1 MLKRLTLKNFRQH
14 EDRTIDLTAGLN
26 VVRGANEAGKSTL
39 IEAIAY
45 ALFGSKACRE
55 PLAQIVT
62 WGKPENTLAVELVLA
77 SDGVEY
83 IFTRSPK
90 GAEVNYAGGRV
101 VGQAQVSAKA
111 QELLGSD
118 PAVAGKLMLSSQ
130 GSIRGALAEGATKTM
145 KLIEDL
151 ADFDVID
158 YLIELLQNKY
168 VTGPTLTAEDR
179 LTRAEAALKVAQEA
193 ALPPDTAAL
202 IDKIGRTSITA
213 GKFQK
218 QIDNDLKPGYEKARE
233 GLRAAET
240 AESTRTTLHGQL
252 AASDRARRAREAQLA
267 EAQKAAGNEG
277 QMANLADTVLE
288 LRGRI
293 RAAETAEQTAAIF
306 RQFGALGYPD
316 THWEGDEAGFKTTL
330 GQAGAAEH
338 STRGRIA
345 EAQGALRVLQGQLQT
360 GGTTCKACGQ
370 ALPNAAAIEKHAA
383 EVRAKIAE
391 GEQLLKT
398 LWELHAE
405 QSAEVTDLEA
415 VQKAA
420 RPLVDFLACYP
431 GLVSADRN
439 FFPPKLA
446 WKGPAVQSG
455 VGVGALRQQ
464 LAKLEADE
472 RAMQQAA
479 GRVATL
485 AEALEQD
492 DEGIRELQD
501 QINRLTEADKL
512 PEARAAFEAAERAY
526 NDALAQ
532 LTLLRAEKAE
542 AESQIKALQAAHEQA
557 KRGVALAETSV
568 AVARGELDDLIFNNA
583 LLKRIKTAR
592 PMIADKLWNIVL
604 TAVSTYFSSMRGT
617 RSVVTRQGNQF
628 LVDGKPVEGLSGSTL
643 DILGLAIRL
652 ALTKTFLP
660 MAPFLILDE
669 PAAAMDDSRT
679 QSTLGFLV
687 ASGFTQTLLVT
698 HDEQSESVADNLIT
712 I

>member
-55 PLAQIVT
+55 PLAQVVT
-62 WGKPENTLAVELVLA
+62 WWKPENSLAVELLLV

-83 IFTRSPK
+83 TFTRSPK

-118 PAVAGKLMLSSQ
+118 PAVAGKLMLASQ
-130 GSIRGALAEGATKTM
+130 GSIRGALEEGATKTM

-193 ALPPDTAAL
+193 ALPPDTVALEARIRQAATSVKNWQGSIDEL
-202 IDKIGRTSITA
+202 I
-213 GKFQK
+213 
-218 QIDNDLKPGYEKARE
+218 KPAYDKAR
-233 GLRAAET
+233 GNLNAAEG
-240 AESTRTTLHGQL
+240 ALKQRQGLQESLQHTRQGRAKRLQEREAAV
-252 AASDRARRAREAQLA
+252 AASKLGVDPKALEAAREAVQR
-267 EAQKAAGNEG
+267 AQG
-277 QMANLADTVLE
+277 ADAQRDVWC
-288 LRGRI
+288 
-293 RAAETAEQTAAIF
+293 ACS
-306 RQFGALGYPD
+306 ALKLPE
-316 THWEGDEAGFKTTL
+316 THWEGDRASFDEQVAIAIRGTYELRLSITQWEAEQK
-330 GQAGAAEH
+330 
-338 STRGRIA
+338 
-345 EAQGALRVLQGQLQT
+345 ALVESYHGH
-360 GGTTCKACGQ
+360 GSKCKACGQ
-370 ALPNAAAIEKHAA
+370 ALPNAAAIEAHNREVDAKVKALGVALNTARRHLVAA
-383 EVRAKIAE
+383 EGDLADLRAVE
-391 GEQLLKT
+391 
-398 LWELHAE
+398 
-405 QSAEVTDLEA
+405 
-415 VQKAA
+415 KAA
-420 RPLVDFLACYP
+420 QPFYAFLARYP
-431 GLVSADRN
+431 DNVSANDTTV
-439 FFPPKLA
+439 PPSLV
-446 WKGPAVQSG
+446 WKGPVPEEVDVAN
-455 VGVGALRQQ
+455 LRRILANLEKAEKDAAAARVRSEMLGCQLDDDDQRIAMLQQ
-464 LAKLEADE
+464 
-472 RAMQQAA
+472 
-479 GRVATL
+479 
-485 AEALEQD
+485 
-492 DEGIRELQD
+492 
-501 QINRLTEADKL
+501 QIEDCSYADKL
-512 PEARAAFEAAERAY
+512 PQARATFEDAERAY
-526 NDALAQ
+526 NDALTGV
-532 LTLLRAEKAE
+532 TLAKDEKNRL
-542 AESQIKALQAAHEQA
+542 ESEIKALRAAHEQA

>member
-62 WGKPENTLAVELVLA
+62 WGKDENTLRVELLLA

-83 IFTRSPK
+83 TFTRSPK
-90 GAEVNYAGGRV
+90 GAEVNYPGGRV

-193 ALPPDTAAL
+193 ALAPDTAAL
-202 IDKIGRTSITA
+202 AHRVSQSSNELRKLQGSVDQLI
-213 GKFQK
+213 
-218 QIDNDLKPGYEKARE
+218 KPAYEKAR
-233 GLRAAET
+233 GNLNAAEG
-240 AESTRTTLHGQL
+240 ALKQRQGLQESLQHARQGRAKRLQEREAAV
-252 AASDRARRAREAQLA
+252 AASKLGVDPKALEAAREAVQR
-267 EAQKAAGNEG
+267 AQG
-277 QMANLADTVLE
+277 ADAQRDVW
-288 LRGRI
+288 
-293 RAAETAEQTAAIF
+293 RACS
-306 RQFGALGYPD
+306 ALKLPE
-316 THWEGDEAGFKTTL
+316 THWEGDRASFDEQVAI
-330 GQAGAAEH
+330 AI
-338 STRGRIA
+338 RGTYELRLSITQWQ
-345 EAQGALRVLQGQLQT
+345 EQQKALVESYYGH
-360 GGTTCKACGQ
+360 GSKCKACGQ
-370 ALPNAAAIEKHAA
+370 ALPDAAAIEAHNREVDAKVKALDVALATARRHLVAA
-383 EVRAKIAE
+383 EGDLADLRAVE
-391 GEQLLKT
+391 
-398 LWELHAE
+398 
-405 QSAEVTDLEA
+405 
-415 VQKAA
+415 KAA
-420 RPLVDFLACYP
+420 QPFYAFLARYP
-431 GLVSADRN
+431 DINVSANDTTV
-439 FFPPKLA
+439 PPSLVWNGPVPEEVNVANLRRILA
-446 WKGPAVQSG
+446 N
-455 VGVGALRQQ
+455 
-464 LAKLEADE
+464 
-472 RAMQQAA
+472 
-479 GRVATL
+479 
-485 AEALEQD
+485 LEQAEKDAAAARVRSEMLGCQLD
-492 DEGIRELQD
+492 DDDQRIAMLQQ
-501 QINRLTEADKL
+501 QIEDCSYADKL

-526 NDALAQ
+526 NDALTQ

-617 RSVVTRQGNQF
+617 RSMVTRQGNQF